1 MKDGPHI
8 ARIAALIGDSARAEV
23 LTALMAD
30 RALTAT
36 ELADIAGV
44 TKQTISAHLAKL
56 ADAGLV
62 AVESQGRHRYFRL
75 ADRDV
80 AQLLESLMNVAFRA
94 GAVRLRSSPR
104 EPALRRARVCFDH
117 LAGEVGV
124 QLHEALL
131 RQGYLQ
137 ACDDGITVTAAGA
150 DWFAHQG
157 IDTAAAARQRRMLCR
172 PCLDWSERR
181 HHLGGA
187 LGAALLQRLLE
198 RGWARRDKESRVLLF
213 SAEGE
218 LALRAWT
225 AAVAG
230 ESASNDVA
238 PRTLHRA
245 GGHA

>member
-56 ADAGLV
+56 LDAGLI

-80 AQLLESLMNVAFRA
+80 AHLLESLMNVAFRA
-94 GAVRLRSSPR
+94 GAVRLRASPR
-104 EPALRRARVCFDH
+104 EPALRRARMCYDH

-124 QLHEALL
+124 QFYEALV
-131 RQGYLQ
+131 RQGMLQ
-137 ACDDGITVTAAGA
+137 ATPQGAAITPAGTQ
-150 DWFAHQG
+150 WFAHVG
-157 IDTAAAARQRRMLCR
+157 IDTSTLGQQRRMVCR

-187 LGAALLQRLLE
+187 LGAALLQRLFDG
-198 RGWARRDKESRVLLF
+198 GWAHRAQDSRVVHF
-213 SAEGE
+213 TPKGE
-218 LALRAWT
+218 LALRQWLAT
-225 AAVAG
+225 HSDAANP
-230 ESASNDVA
+230 SAA
-238 PRTLHRA
+238 QGP
-245 GGHA
+245 GPC